1 MEPTFPALAD
11 VSMANLAPYCT
22 AATAIPDELR
32 GLPVLTAYGDPD
44 DHLRLTALIGHH
56 IGSATGVGVADAAAT
71 CLSPE
76 ASWRAR
82 QDALE
87 HLLRHAKPRSGSTF
101 LGVLF
106 DIDALDIG
114 PLSPE
119 SRWDDR
125 DFRLERDEFLT
136 RMLSSVDQRKW
147 FVVRPMPSPDIAL
160 PSNDAGGGSALAFPE
175 LADINDEL
183 APECRPILDWLVR
196 SGTLSAVDVRER
208 FEAGERAGFDRHLIS
223 VAYNTLRGTSAETA
237 KRWSSLRRAQYI
249 DDHSLPG
256 PLLDRREAVISGII
270 DDNTPMTVAAVEEL
284 CKRGFLQPGPL
295 VDGNLTWRMPRS
307 VRVFL
312 RRHAQASMPDR
323 IGADH
328 RTLAALAAAG
338 ADVEGEL
345 EGHYHAVHVH
355 PIREQDI
362 DRAFETARYYVAD
375 LRAMAVRLS
384 VVSEDHLNAARIFRR
399 ILDVDGTDA
408 YAWEYFAYN
417 LSKSYKNELPPEQ
430 DRALIL
436 EAYKKATEHARDR
449 DNPLYHGRLLG
460 FRARLGED
468 VRREFD
474 QRMRLYVEYPSSTI
488 AVGYFAEA
496 VLNGVPAGPTRRTMI
511 ARWAKQLEKN
521 DRLARIVREAA

>member
-1 MEPTFPALAD
+1 M
-11 VSMANLAPYCT
+11 VNLAPHCT
-22 AATAIPDELR
+22 AATAIPDELL
-32 GLPVLTAYGDPD
+32 GLPVVAAYGDPD

-56 IGSATGVGVADAAAT
+56 LRNARGVGVADAAAT
-71 CLSPE
+71 CLSPK
-76 ASWRAR
+76 ASWCAR

-87 HLLRHAKPRSGSTF
+87 HLLRHAKPRSGATY

-106 DIDALDIG
+106 DIDALDVG

-119 SRWDDR
+119 NRWDDR
-125 DFRLERDEFLT
+125 DFRLERDEFLA
-136 RMLSSVDQRKW
+136 RMLSSVDQSRW
-147 FVVRPMPSPDIAL
+147 FVVRPRPSPDIDIAL
-160 PSNDAGGGSALAFPE
+160 PSNDREGEPAPAFPE
-175 LADINDEL
+175 LVDVNDRL
-183 APECRPILDWLVR
+183 APECRPILDWLIR
-196 SGTLSAVDVRER
+196 SGTLSVVDVRER
-208 FEAGERAGFDRHLIS
+208 FEAGEPASFDRHLIS
-223 VAYNTLRGTSAETA
+223 VAYNTLRGNSAETA
-237 KRWSSLRRAQYI
+237 KRWSSLRRARHL

-256 PLLDRREAVISGII
+256 PLVDRREAVVSDVI
-270 DDNTPMTVAAVEEL
+270 DETTPITSAAVAEL
-284 CKRGFLQPGPL
+284 RKRGFLQSGPL
-295 VDGNLTWRMPRS
+295 VDGSPTWRMPRS

-312 RRHAQASMPDR
+312 RRHALASMPDR

-328 RTLAALAAAG
+328 RTLAALSPAG
-338 ADVEGEL
+338 AYAGL
-345 EGHYHAVHVH
+345 ENQLEAHYHAVHVH

-362 DRAFETARYYVAD
+362 DHAFATARHYVAD

-384 VVSEDHLNAARIFRR
+384 VVSEDYQNAARIFRR

-417 LSKSYKNELPPEQ
+417 LSKSYRNELPPEQ

-436 EAYKKATEHARDR
+436 EAYKNATEHARDR

-474 QRMRLYVEYPSSTI
+474 QRMRLYIEYPSSTS

-496 VLNGVPAGPTRRTMI
+496 VLNGVPAGPTRQAMI
-511 ARWAKQLEKN
+511 ARWARQLEKN
-521 DRLARIVREAA
+521 PRLAQFVKEAA